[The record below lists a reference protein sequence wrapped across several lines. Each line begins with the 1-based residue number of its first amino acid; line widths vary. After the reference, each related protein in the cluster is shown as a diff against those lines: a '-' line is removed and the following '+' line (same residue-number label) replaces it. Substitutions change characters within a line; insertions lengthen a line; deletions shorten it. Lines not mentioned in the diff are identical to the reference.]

1 MHHSFFSIN
10 LFRLFFQ
17 TNPVART
24 ARWCCTSSRVSVLLA
39 PKTLVQGS
47 HADPIFGVFL
57 MLKLSA
63 VINYTWL
70 CIQSKPSLDLES
82 STKRRVT
89 TRRHNSR
96 FAWNSWPWRAPLFSM
111 MTMMACRS
119 EHFRSEGS
127 WGSCAR
133 KADPS
138 APVHQGLRPK
148 FASLRKTRRFHTLFE
163 CFRFVHFACFVC
175 IL

>member
-39 PKTLVQGS
+39 PKTLQILFLMS
-47 HADPIFGVFL
+47 FL

-63 VINYTWL
+63 VINYTWHKWL

-89 TRRHNSR
+89 TLRHNSR

-148 FASLRKTRRFHTLFE
+148 FVSLRKTRRFHTLFE